1 VPDRYSVSSRLQLL
15 EFALATNVEQLRS
28 KEISEKDAQNK
39 IIALQTTLEREQNQA
54 RERINQIEEM
64 ADKEKQRILKHLE
77 DEKRF
82 TRDIIDKSETMIKQL
97 KRELSSE
104 RRRTTDEHK
113 AQQSLRDIYKKIPP
127 RQVKVLTKN
136 PIHTNE
142 NMDVDDDHDES
153 RLDGETTV
161 YHKDDPF
168 FASTPRDHSLL
179 TGRNENS
186 DYNALQRQLE
196 EQLKDENDEN
206 DDIDNDSFSNDQRGK
221 SNLTTRTSRSSLPP
235 TPKRRTNTK
244 FHSSVISSFEG
255 TRPTVIEID
264 TTSHKEGKFNMKSTE
279 N

>member
-39 IIALQTTLEREQNQA
+39 IIELQTTLEREQNQA

>member
-39 IIALQTTLEREQNQA
+39 IIELQTTLEREQNQA

-206 DDIDNDSFSNDQRGK
+206 DDIDNDSFSNDHKGK